1 MTVREKY
8 FAAKKN
14 RNDNS
19 FEHLENKRFK
29 K

>member
-1 MTVREKY
+1 MTEKGKY

-29 K
+29 I